1 MHCFIPFEKNRL
13 KQRIKHYVP
22 RHGEQERNVCRRSR
36 ALFER
41 FWAAFHKSQAPGDA
55 AHERP
60 DVGALH
66 GGWPDQDADQVQVRV
81 RVRAF
86 RATQRGSTN
95 EPPGQPLGRAWQEQ
109 WLRAREE
116 RCARRTDQV
125 RIRNRLTGSR
135 EDRQEED
142 GAAPQRDSGKG
153 TPLILH
159 LRMLYSPPTPLP
171 ASLAPLMTHA
181 CFVIRRS

>member
-1 MHCFIPFEKNRL
+1 M
-13 KQRIKHYVP
+13 
-22 RHGEQERNVCRRSR
+22 
-36 ALFER
+36 LFER

-66 GGWPDQDADQVQVRV
+66 GGWPDKDADQVQVRV

-125 RIRNRLTGSR
+125 RSRNRLTGSR